1 MSLRISPTWC
11 SVFVYSTIRRLGAIL
26 VKYEDTNGNGS
37 GTHGLGHVLL
47 EHLQFRLYGASK
59 SGVD

>member
-47 EHLQFRLYGASK
+47 EHLQFRLY
-59 SGVD
+59 